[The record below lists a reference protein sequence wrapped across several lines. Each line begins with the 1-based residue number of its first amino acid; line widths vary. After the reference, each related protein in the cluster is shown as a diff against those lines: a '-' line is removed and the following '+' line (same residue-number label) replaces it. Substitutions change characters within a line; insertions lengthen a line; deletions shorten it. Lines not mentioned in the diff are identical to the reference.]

1 MHAARNGPL
10 FLVMETY
17 QYKAFISYRHT
28 PPDEEIAKKLHTAIE
43 TYSVPKD
50 IREKLGISKM
60 GRVFRDQEE
69 LPLSQDLGGDIRAA
83 LENSEWLIVICS
95 PRYLESKWC
104 NAELDYF
111 IELGKR
117 DHILAVLADGEP
129 EEAFPPQL
137 RFAEKDGKQVEL
149 EPLAADVRA
158 GTTAESLKKLKN
170 EKLRILA
177 PMLGVNYDHLRQRAR
192 RRRNRIVAGTA
203 AACFAL
209 LSGFLAYAV
218 AKNVQITKQR
228 NLALDNQMQLLVEQA
243 NLSSSSGSKLLAA
256 SQLLEA
262 EEVRAQVGEKND
274 TAFRAALEY
283 ALYTTDFEP
292 ILTIDNDN
300 RQFDSLVF
308 SHNDKYLLGITNLNS
323 ACLIDATT
331 GKILFTVSRSDLGQ
345 LDSVGFTADDCYFY
359 MVDSWYGF
367 VSLYDVQ
374 TGELYRQYD
383 ASDGTAWNI
392 AGKVF
397 PLSDVHLLI
406 VKREV
411 LVLWDYAADTE
422 EEILAWGEGSVESY
436 TQDLIAE
443 LSPDE
448 RFVAVGSHGWGSGMR
463 IVSLDGSKETPLEY
477 EPQRGYYGLRF
488 SGDGSR
494 LAACSGTQ
502 CAAWDAQTGRLLL
515 TLELEDDWPDH
526 VVLNEDGSILFVMT
540 SSYLGALDVDS
551 GSVLWEKEADSNV
564 ETEAYLSPDGN
575 YVCASGGIS
584 GIFDLQTGEMLCEKS
599 GTVFSSD
606 SSKVLVGTYGSNPVV
621 LMMPQASTVT
631 LEQNFAEELYE
642 APRYT
647 EPKGMIYITLQ
658 HFVGEYYTTPPGNA
672 NRQSQAYTS
681 PDLKYAAQ
689 THYDGFI
696 ETFDISDPENAKNLA
711 SLAEHCYNSVTDV
724 TFYGDLMASCGG
736 FDPRCV
742 LFDLERGQILH
753 VLMGEGYCW
762 GCEFSQD
769 GSKIILLSGRGR
781 QTAFVYSVES
791 GSLLYRFD
799 AKEDSPFDTVGFT
812 PDGRKAVAVMEDGSA
827 WVGTLYPTIDEL
839 VEEARER

>member
-1 MHAARNGPL
+1 
-10 FLVMETY
+10 METY

-50 IREKLGISKM
+50 IREKLGISRM

-83 LENSEWLIVICS
+83 LEHSEWLIVICS

-117 DHILAVLADGEP
+117 DHILAVLAEGEP
-129 EEAFPPQL
+129 DEAFPPQL
-137 RFAEKDGKQVEL
+137 RFIEVDGRQVEL

-158 GTTAESLKKLKN
+158 ATTAESLKKLKN

-192 RRRNRIVAGTA
+192 RRRNRVIAGTA

-218 AKNVQITKQR
+218 VKNVQITKQR

-243 NLSSSSGSKLLAA
+243 NLSSSSGSKQLAT

-262 EEVRAQVGEKND
+262 ADVRQFVGDKND

-283 ALYTTDFEP
+283 ALYNEEFEP
-292 ILTIDNDN
+292 VLTIDNDN

-331 GKILFTVSRSDLGQ
+331 GKILSTVSRSDLGQ
-345 LDSVGFTADDCYFY
+345 LDSVGFTADDRYFY

-374 TGELYRQYD
+374 TGELAAQYD

-392 AGKVF
+392 AEKVF
-397 PLSDVHLLI
+397 PLSDGRLMI
-406 VKREV
+406 VKRDV
-411 LVLWDYAADTE
+411 LVLWDYEKNSE
-422 EEILAWGEGSVESY
+422 EEILAWGGDTIESY
-436 TQDLIAE
+436 TQGLIAE

-448 RFVAVGSHGWGSGMR
+448 KRVAIGSHGWGSGMR
-463 IVSLDGSKETPLEY
+463 IVTLDGKEEVPLEH
-477 EPQRGYYGLRF
+477 EPQRGYYELRF

-494 LAACSGTQ
+494 LAAVSGTQ
-502 CAAWDAQTGRLLL
+502 CAAWDAETGQLLL
-515 TLELEDDWPDH
+515 TPEREDDWPDH
-526 VVLNEDGSILFVMT
+526 VVLNEDGSILLVMT
-540 SSYLGALDVDS
+540 SSYLGALEVDS
-551 GSVLWEKEADSNV
+551 GAVLWEKVADSNV
-564 ETEAYLSPDGN
+564 VTEAYLSPNGR

-584 GIFDLQTGEMLCEKS
+584 GIFDLQTGDLLCEES

-606 SSKVLVGTYGSNPVV
+606 SSKVLVGTYGSSPVV
-621 LMMPQASTVT
+621 LTTPEASTAT
-631 LEQNFAEELYE
+631 LEKSFSEELFE
-642 APRYT
+642 IPRFT
-647 EPKGMIYITLQ
+647 EPEGMITVTLQ

-672 NRQSQAYTS
+672 NRQSQAFTS

-696 ETFDISDPENAKNLA
+696 ETFDISDPDNVKNLA

-724 TFYGDLMASCGG
+724 TFYGSLMASCGG

-742 LFDLERGQILH
+742 LFDLESGQILH

-762 GCEFSQD
+762 GCEFSPD

-791 GSLLYRFD
+791 GNLLYRFD
-799 AKEDSPFDTVGFT
+799 AKEGSPFDTVGFT
-812 PDGRKAVAVMEDGSA
+812 PDGRKAAAVMEDGSA
-827 WVGTLYPTIDEL
+827 WVGTLYPTIEEL

>member
-1 MHAARNGPL
+1 
-10 FLVMETY
+10 METY

-50 IREKLGISKM
+50 IREKLGISRM

-69 LPLSQDLGGDIRAA
+69 LPLSQDLGGDIRVA
-83 LENSEWLIVICS
+83 LEHSEWLIVICS

-117 DHILAVLADGEP
+117 DHILAVLAEGEP
-129 EEAFPPQL
+129 DEAFPPQL
-137 RFAEKDGKQVEL
+137 RFIEVDGRQVEL

-158 GTTAESLKKLKN
+158 ATTAESLKKLKN

-192 RRRNRIVAGTA
+192 RRRNRVIAGTA

-218 AKNVQITKQR
+218 VKNVQITKQR

-243 NLSSSSGSKLLAA
+243 NLSSSSGSKLLAT

-262 EEVRAQVGEKND
+262 ADVRQFVGDKND

-283 ALYTTDFEP
+283 ALYNEEFEP
-292 ILTIDNDN
+292 VLTIDNDN

-331 GKILFTVSRSDLGQ
+331 GKILSTVSRSDLGQ
-345 LDSVGFTADDCYFY
+345 LDSVGFTADDRYFY

-374 TGELYRQYD
+374 TGELAAQYD

-392 AGKVF
+392 AEKVF
-397 PLSDVHLLI
+397 PLSDGRLMI
-406 VKREV
+406 VKRDV
-411 LVLWDYAADTE
+411 LVLWDYEKNSE
-422 EEILAWGEGSVESY
+422 EEILAWGDGTVESY
-436 TQDLIAE
+436 TQGLIAE

-448 RFVAVGSHGWGSGMR
+448 KRVAIGSHGWGSGMR
-463 IVSLDGSKETPLEY
+463 IVTLDGKEEVPLEH
-477 EPQRGYYGLRF
+477 EPQRGYYELRF

-494 LAACSGTQ
+494 LAAVSGTQ
-502 CAAWDAQTGRLLL
+502 CAAWDAKMGRLLL
-515 TLELEDDWPDH
+515 TPEREDDWPEH
-526 VVLNEDGSILFVMT
+526 VVLNEDGSILLVMT
-540 SSYLGALDVDS
+540 SSYLGALEVDS
-551 GSVLWEKEADSNV
+551 GAVLWEKEADSNV
-564 ETEAYLSPDGN
+564 VTEAYLSPNGR

-584 GIFDLQTGEMLCEKS
+584 GIFDLQTGDMLCEEG

-606 SSKVLVGTYGSNPVV
+606 SSKVLVGTYGSSPVV
-621 LMMPQASTVT
+621 LTTPEASTAT
-631 LEQNFAEELYE
+631 LEKSFSEELFE
-642 APRYT
+642 IPRFT
-647 EPKGMIYITLQ
+647 EPEGMITVTLQ
-658 HFVGEYYTTPPGNA
+658 HFVGDYYTTPPGNA
-672 NRQSQAYTS
+672 NRQSQAFTS

-696 ETFDISDPENAKNLA
+696 ETFDISDPDNVKNLA

-724 TFYGDLMASCGG
+724 TFYGSLMASCGG

-742 LFDLERGQILH
+742 LFDLESGQILH

-762 GCEFSQD
+762 GCEFSPD

-791 GSLLYRFD
+791 GNLLYRFD
-799 AKEDSPFDTVGFT
+799 AKEGSPFDTVGFT
-812 PDGRKAVAVMEDGSA
+812 PDGRKAAAVMEDGSA
-827 WVGTLYPTIDEL
+827 WVGTLYPTIEEL